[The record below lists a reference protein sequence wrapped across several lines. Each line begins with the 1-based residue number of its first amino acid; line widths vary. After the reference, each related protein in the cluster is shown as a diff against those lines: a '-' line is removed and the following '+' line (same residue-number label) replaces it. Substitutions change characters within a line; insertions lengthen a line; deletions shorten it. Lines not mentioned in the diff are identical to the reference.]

1 VAVAVTLE
9 EWATRWRL
17 PPQALAE
24 LSTIGAGE
32 DESPEPVKEGSEAL
46 TQSLV
51 RLEAAEAG
59 WHLWRN
65 NVGALKDE
73 RGRVV
78 RYGLANDSSKLN
90 AVLKSADLV
99 GWRPRLIK
107 VDDVGKILAQFASRE
122 CKAPG
127 WTYTGTEREVAQLRW
142 HSLVMANG
150 GDSAIVHAKGS
161 IGAK

>member
-1 VAVAVTLE
+1 MTLE
-9 EWATRWRL
+9 EWAARWRL

-24 LSTIGAGE
+24 LSTVGAGVPAP
-32 DESPEPVKEGSEAL
+32 DSPSTGSEAL

-78 RYGLANDSSKLN
+78 RYGLANDSANLN
-90 AVLKSADLV
+90 KVIKSADLV

-127 WTYTGTEREVAQLRW
+127 WTYTGTEREIAQMRW
-142 HSLVMANG
+142 HSLVLANG

-161 IGAK
+161 IRA

>member
-1 VAVAVTLE
+1 VTID

-24 LSTIGAGE
+24 LAQVGGGNIP
-32 DESPEPVKEGSEAL
+32 SPPDALGKSEGY

-73 RGRVV
+73 AGRVV
-78 RYGLANDSSKLN
+78 RYGLANDSASLN
-90 AVLKSADLV
+90 KAIKSADLV

-127 WTYTGTEREVAQLRW
+127 WAYTGTEREIAQLRW
-142 HSLVMANG
+142 HSLVLANG
-150 GDSAIVHAKGS
+150 GDSAIVHTKGS
-161 IGAK
+161 IGA